1 MENKTYQL
9 SEIVMSELHKEK
21 LDTVLEDEVIALN
34 IYAAQKKLAEYK
46 QKFNLFFID
55 KSEGGY
61 ELTQSVTVELSRT
74 LMEF

>member
-9 SEIVMSELHKEK
+9 AEIVMTELQKEK
-21 LDTVLEDEVIALN
+21 FDTVLEDEVIALN
-34 IYAAQKKLAEYK
+34 IYAAQKKITEYK

-61 ELTQSVTVELSRT
+61 ELTQKVSVELSKT